1 MILPVVAYGHPIL
14 KKVATPI
21 TPDFP
26 SLQDFI
32 RDMWDTMYV
41 SDGVGL
47 AAPQVGKSIRLF
59 VIDASPFSEK
69 YPEAENFKQVFINA
83 EIYREEGDD
92 FSFNEGCLSF
102 PGLRE
107 DIVRKPVIYIRYQ
120 DENFVQHDK
129 KFEGV
134 VARVIQ
140 HEYDHIEGIVFV
152 DRLPSLKKMLLKRR
166 LTDISK
172 GNVDVAYRMV
182 FPQMKRSRTGGRG

>member
-14 KKVATPI
+14 KKVATPVSA
-21 TPDFP
+21 DFP

-69 YPEAENFKQVFINA
+69 YPEAENFKQAFINA
-83 EIYREEGDD
+83 EIYKEEGDD

-107 DIVRKPVIYIRYQ
+107 DIVRKPIIYIRYQ
-120 DENFVQHDK
+120 DENFVQHDE

-152 DRLPSLKKMLLKRR
+152 DRIPSLKKMLLKRR

-172 GNVDVAYRMV
+172 GNVDVSYRMV
-182 FPQMKRSRTGGRG
+182 FPQMKRGRTGGRS

>member
-14 KKVATPI
+14 KKSTTPI

-59 VIDASPFSEK
+59 VIDANPFSEK

-120 DENFVQHDK
+120 DENFMQHDK

-182 FPQMKRSRTGGRG
+182 FPQMKRGRTGGRG